1 MPPKSKVSR
10 EDVLRAA
17 FEIARSQGVGACNA
31 KSVGA
36 YLNVSVTPIF
46 RVFENMADLKME
58 LYKKSNE
65 FYIGFLKSYP
75 FEKSQFLTYGLAY
88 IDFART
94 EKQLFKLLMLS
105 GAFRVDKIAK
115 VVSAE
120 FDFVKQSVEEA
131 KMLSGSAAKGVFE
144 NVWIFTHGIAS
155 LVATDSL
162 DISKEEA
169 SELLQQAFQS
179 FIK

>member
-10 EDVLRAA
+10 EDVLNAA
-17 FEIARSQGVGACNA
+17 FEIARSQGPEACNA
-31 KSVGA
+31 KNVGT
-36 YLNVSVTPIF
+36 YLGISVTPIF
-46 RVFENMADLKME
+46 RVFKNMTELKRE
-58 LYKKSNE
+58 LYKKANE
-65 FYIGFLKSYP
+65 FYISFLKTYP

-94 EKQLFKLLMLS
+94 EKHLFRLLMLS
-105 GAFRVDKIAK
+105 GAFRVDKIVK

-120 FDFVKQSVEEA
+120 FNFVKRSAEEA
-131 KMLSGSAAKGVFE
+131 KKFSGSAAQGVFE
-144 NVWIFTHGIAS
+144 NVWIYTHGIAS

-162 DISKEEA
+162 DISKEDA
-169 SELLQQAFQS
+169 SVLLQQAFQS